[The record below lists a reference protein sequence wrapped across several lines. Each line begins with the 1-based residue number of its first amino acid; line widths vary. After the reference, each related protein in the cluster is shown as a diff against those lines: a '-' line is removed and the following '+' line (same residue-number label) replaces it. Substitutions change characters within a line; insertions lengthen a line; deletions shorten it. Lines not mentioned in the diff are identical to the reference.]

1 MTGALTCQRE
11 KIIAVE
17 RNVII
22 GIDYK
27 DAFKYKVDR
36 DAPLPAEEPA

>member
-1 MTGALTCQRE
+1 MTGVLTCQRE
-11 KIIAVE
+11 KIIAVG

-22 GIDYK
+22 GMDYK